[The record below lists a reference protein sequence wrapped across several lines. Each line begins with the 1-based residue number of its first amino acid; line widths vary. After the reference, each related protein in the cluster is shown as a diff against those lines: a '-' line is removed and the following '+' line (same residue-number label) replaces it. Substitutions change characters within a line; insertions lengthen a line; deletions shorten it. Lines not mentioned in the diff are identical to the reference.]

1 MKIILEAR
9 DVRYRYPGS
18 PDAIKGIS
26 FHIRPGEK
34 IALVGPNGAGKST
47 LLQMFNGMI
56 RPDSG
61 IMLIDSQPIRY
72 DRSSLRQLRKRVGY
86 VLQNSD
92 RQIIAPTVYQD
103 VAFGPANL
111 GYDDQAIRNA
121 VALALRQVGLEGFE
135 RRPPH
140 HLSGGEKK
148 RVAIAGVL
156 AMDPD
161 VLVFDEPTSGLD
173 PSGSEDLMELL
184 DELNHDGKTIII
196 STHDV
201 ELAYPWAERAIL
213 LLNGRILEE
222 DVPDVAFGNLDHVR
236 MAHLSVPTLLEL
248 SQELGRRGFAQPE
261 RKPRSVLDMINI
273 IESLLHRSGNNT
285 RMGTISVCNVD
296 EQETAPLSAWVKIRP
311 GLSVGAMGTRA
322 KQCAAREQLA
332 LEFTYGVIDKCI
344 LRALRGQDSLILTTG
359 SMVSRVAVR
368 VEAYCRESGNTIS
381 VISLNTTNHP
391 SVKGLINEEVRQND
405 PSCQKP

>member
-1 MKIILEAR
+1 MIIYRYIFIIYEQAVEIWQAQVMRLGYSRPKESIRSFSMLCGMLFISSWIAGEDLIRAMDCRCYDGIIPSLDLGGTCADAVTHPRPSLPCRAERDPAGDDNRGRGDIMKIILEAR

-18 PDAIKGIS
+18 REAIKGIS
-26 FHIRPGEK
+26 FHMRRGEK

-56 RPDSG
+56 RPTSG
-61 IMLIDSQPIRY
+61 TMLFDNEPIRY
-72 DRSSLRQLRKRVGY
+72 DTSSLRQLRKRVGY
-86 VLQNSD
+86 VLQNPD

-111 GYDDQAIRNA
+111 GYDEQAIRQA
-121 VALALRQVGLEGFE
+121 VALALRHVGLEGFE

-184 DELNHDGKTIII
+184 DELNHDGKTMII

-213 LLNGRILEE
+213 LLDGQDPSR
-222 DVPDVAFGNLDHVR
+222 R
-236 MAHLSVPTLLEL
+236 MCRMWHSGIPIMSAWRTSLSRL
-248 SQELGRRGFAQPE
+248 SSNSRRNSGGAGLRSPE
-261 RKPRSVLDMINI
+261 RKPRSVLDMIHI
-273 IESLLHRSGNNT
+273 IENLLHRSGNNT
-285 RMGTISVCNVD
+285 RTGHH
-296 EQETAPLSAWVKIRP
+296 L
-311 GLSVGAMGTRA
+311 GL
-322 KQCAAREQLA
+322 QC
-332 LEFTYGVIDKCI
+332 
-344 LRALRGQDSLILTTG
+344 
-359 SMVSRVAVR
+359 
-368 VEAYCRESGNTIS
+368 
-381 VISLNTTNHP
+381 
-391 SVKGLINEEVRQND
+391 
-405 PSCQKP
+405 